1 MNGPAE
7 AEERLIRPRHG
18 MVAINFREL
27 WQFRELFVF
36 LTWRDILIRYKQ
48 TVIGMMWAVLQPI
61 LTMGILVFVFSRLA
75 KMPDGGV
82 PYPVLTFA
90 AILPWQFFSTAVA
103 SSSAS
108 VVGSSGMIS
117 KVYFPRLII
126 PGSASLSGAMD
137 FAVSLIVL
145 CLLMLFYQVPF
156 RIHLL
161 LIPVFVVVA
170 ALTAFSF
177 GLWLS
182 ALNVKYRDVKYVVPF
197 LLRMGMYISP
207 VGFMSSLVPAK
218 WRFLY
223 SLNPMV
229 GVIDGFRWA
238 ILGPDFEPCWPGFGV
253 SLAAVMFVL
262 VSGLYFFRSTEKT
275 FADII

>member
-1 MNGPAE
+1 
-7 AEERLIRPRHG
+7 

-27 WQFRELFVF
+27 WQFRELFAF
-36 LTWRDILIRYKQ
+36 LTWRDVLIRYKQ
-48 TVIGMMWAVLQPI
+48 TAIGMMWAVLQPV

-90 AILPWQFFSTAVA
+90 AVLPWQLFSTAVA

-108 VVGSSGMIS
+108 VVGSAGMIS

-137 FAVSLIVL
+137 FAVSLAVL
-145 CLLMLFYQVPF
+145 FLLMLIFQVPF
-156 RIHLL
+156 RLHLL
-161 LIPVFVVVA
+161 LIPVFVLSAV
-170 ALTAFSF
+170 LTAFAF

-182 ALNVKYRDVKYVVPF
+182 ALNVKYRDVKYMVPF

-238 ILGPDFEPCWPGFGV
+238 ILGPEFEPYWPGFGV
-253 SLAAVMFVL
+253 SMAAVCLVL